1 MVEGF
6 FCIFGGISVAD
17 PDLEII
23 VGGSHPD
30 PEIGAGG
37 GGGGGE

>member
-1 MVEGF
+1 MTGVIEEF
-6 FCIFGGISVAD
+6 FRILGGISVAD
-17 PDLEII
+17 PDLQII

-37 GGGGGE
+37 GGE